1 MRSPGDKAQNID
13 DVVLQ
18 QLTKR
23 TPSGGPIQPPG
34 STVGQNIAA
43 GAGATGIVGGGLG
56 ALANAPMGNKP
67 ANQSTPP
74 ANQSQASSTPPPAP
88 PQLGQYNRVAGA
100 STTGADVTPK
110 NYDRMAG
117 LGPLGSPERPFP
129 GGDLGP
135 VRSLSPA
142 APTAATAPTATAPA
156 ATAPAAPTATAPAAR
171 PAVSATAPAATAPAA
186 TTPAAPRFSGAVT
199 DLAKSNQIANPNLIR
214 AGSTLNL
221 PGGQSYTVAK
231 GDTLSGIAAGQ
242 FKGTAPAAAVPAVS
256 APTPTSVNSSPNTGI
271 DADTRAR
278 ALASVANLPAA
289 APVGSVRS
297 SGDSIDL
304 KEDPLDRILKLAG
317 RRKGY

>member
-1 MRSPGDKAQNID
+1 MS
-13 DVVLQ
+13 
-18 QLTKR
+18 
-23 TPSGGPIQPPG
+23 
-34 STVGQNIAA
+34 
-43 GAGATGIVGGGLG
+43 
-56 ALANAPMGNKP
+56 
-67 ANQSTPP
+67 
-74 ANQSQASSTPPPAP
+74 
-88 PQLGQYNRVAGA
+88 GA

-117 LGPLGSPERPFP
+117 LPPLGSPGRPFP

-142 APTAATAPTATAPA
+142 APASPAPAATASPAPTVTASPAPTVTAPA
-156 ATAPAAPTATAPAAR
+156 ATA
-171 PAVSATAPAATAPAA
+171 
-186 TTPAAPRFSGAVT
+186 PAAPRFSGAVT

-242 FKGTAPAAAVPAVS
+242 FKGTAPAAAVPAAS
-256 APTPTSVNSSPNTGI
+256 APTPTGVRSGPNTSI
-271 DADTRAR
+271 DAGTRAR
-278 ALASVANLPAA
+278 ALASVASLPTASPTSA
-289 APVGSVRS
+289 SPTKSQ
-297 SGDSIDL
+297 DSIDL